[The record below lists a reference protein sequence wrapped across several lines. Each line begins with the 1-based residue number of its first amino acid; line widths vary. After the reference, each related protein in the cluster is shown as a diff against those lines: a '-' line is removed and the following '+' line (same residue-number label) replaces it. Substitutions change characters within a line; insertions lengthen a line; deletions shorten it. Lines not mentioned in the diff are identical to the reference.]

1 MFGVGFYSVFAVTE
15 QPIVRSGDEYLA
27 FHWKGDMLVTT
38 RGQIESDAPVAQK
51 AEDKKWV
58 SFILEGREPLPLDLD
73 QLCKCVLGR
82 HHSCTHHRTRAHT
95 APPHH
100 RTRRH
105 THVC

>member
-38 RGQIESDAPVAQK
+38 RGKIESQQASSSTTEATEAQ
-51 AEDKKWV
+51 AQAEEDKKWV

-73 QLCKCVLGR
+73 QLCKYVQIL
-82 HHSCTHHRTRAHT
+82 SFFLSFLFFSL
-95 APPHH
+95 
-100 RTRRH
+100 
-105 THVC
+105 